1 MPLQLG
7 NWRINSNGFE
17 GYLSIE
23 SVSAAGAVTGSLN
36 TLTGNRIIGF
46 WEESS
51 QELTFSPLAEGG
63 NGIMILPV
71 FYKGYL
77 FNTPA
82 NPQPG
87 QDFVCT
93 LAGFLQ
99 LIGDAGALIPIQN
112 VNAKR
117 NIFGWHA
124 QISIV
129 I

>member
-17 GYLSIE
+17 GNLVIE

-51 QELTFSPLAEGG
+51 QELTFSPIAEGG
-63 NGIMILPV
+63 KGMILPV

-77 FNTPA
+77 FSTPA
-82 NPQPG
+82 GPQPG
-87 QDFVCT
+87 QDVVCT
-93 LAGFLQ
+93 LTGFFQ
-99 LIGDAGALIPIQN
+99 LIDDAGVLIPIQN

-124 QISIV
+124 QINV
-129 I
+129 IL